1 MALAHQKRKELI
13 YMNMVKLNNKLTEK
27 VIAFTDI
34 MQSYQ
39 GIEQN
44 DSFYTVHEENGS
56 EVMDIDFRLK
66 VNDNGLIVSINK
78 SYDKDTITGG
88 HYTEDTQTEVDVNA
102 LETWLEDNHIYS
114 KQAHGISKRLFTTIL
129 CIDSWETMESEFS
142 AHLYK
147 EYEKCS
153 CETETAI
160 KILLEQLPNLQDRYY
175 VQKVWSIIKMNEEIV
190 NKLF

>member
-1 MALAHQKRKELI
+1 
-13 YMNMVKLNNKLTEK
+13 MNMVKLNNKLTEK

-39 GIEQN
+39 GIEQTN
-44 DSFYTVHEENGS
+44 GFYTYHKENGA
-56 EVMDIDFRLK
+56 EVLDIDFRLK

-78 SYDKDTITGG
+78 SYDKDTITGS
-88 HYTEDTQTEVDVNA
+88 HYTEDTQTETDVNA

-114 KQAHGISKRLFTTIL
+114 KQAHNIANRLFTTVL
-129 CIDSWETMESEFS
+129 CIASWEAMESEFS

-153 CETETAI
+153 CETETAV
-160 KILLEQLPNLQDRYY
+160 KILLEQLTDLTDRYY
-175 VQKVWSIIKMNEEIV
+175 IQKVWSIIKMNEEIA

>member
-1 MALAHQKRKELI
+1 
-13 YMNMVKLNNKLTEK
+13 MNMVKLNNKLTGQ

-44 DSFYTVHEENGS
+44 DSFYTVHKENGA
-56 EVMDIDFRLK
+56 EVLDIDFRLK
-66 VNDNGLIVSINK
+66 INDSGLIVSINK

-88 HYTEDTQTEVDVNA
+88 HYTEDTQTELDVKA
-102 LETWLEDNHIYS
+102 LEIWLEDNHIYS
-114 KQAHGISKRLFTTIL
+114 KQAHTIANRLFNTVL
-129 CIDSWETMESEFS
+129 CITSWEIMESDFS
-142 AHLYK
+142 AQLYK

-153 CETETAI
+153 AETETAV

-175 VQKVWSIIKMNEEIV
+175 VQKVWTEIKMNEEMI

>member
-1 MALAHQKRKELI
+1 MALAYTKMKGLEF
-13 YMNMVKLNNKLTEK
+13 MNMVKLNNKLTGQ

-44 DSFYTVHEENGS
+44 DSFYTMHKENGV
-56 EVMDIDFRLK
+56 EVLDIDFRLK
-66 VNDNGLIVSINK
+66 INDSGLIVSINK
-78 SYDKDTITGG
+78 SYDKDTIAGG
-88 HYTEDTQTEVDVNA
+88 HYMEDTQIEVDINA
-102 LETWLEDNHIYS
+102 LETWLEDNRIYS
-114 KQAHGISKRLFTTIL
+114 KQAHTIANRLFNTVS
-129 CIDSWETMESEFS
+129 CIALWESMEGDFS

-153 CETETAI
+153 AETETAV

-175 VQKVWSIIKMNEEIV
+175 VQKVWTEIKMNEEMI